1 MTKEDYVAY
10 IRKHLANKS
19 LLYQLGFLQSFLAS
33 LMANDTKVAYLFK
46 KRTDENRN
54 RS

>member
-1 MTKEDYVAY
+1 MTREDYVAY
-10 IRKHLANKS
+10 IRKQLANKS

-33 LMANDTKVAYLFK
+33 LMYEDTNIAYKFK
-46 KRTDENRN
+46 ARINENRN